1 MIGAGV
7 VGLISALRL
16 AEAGYAVMVLERG
29 YALCDEASKG
39 NAGQLL
45 YDRIG
50 AMGLVGFLCG
60 VAGAAFD
67 PDQGGGRLTGC

>member
-1 MIGAGV
+1 
-7 VGLISALRL
+7 
-16 AEAGYAVMVLERG
+16 MVLERG